1 MTPAMFTS
9 ITPSITLSFIV
20 TGLLA
25 QQGRADVP
33 LYGQCG
39 YLEGVPWGG
48 ETQCVAGAVCTRLG
62 AYYAQCLPA
71 TSGTTTNTPS
81 PTPPITTTTATSPT
95 ASTQAAPIIVL
106 PLGDSITWGIGSSDG
121 NSYRKE
127 LKEELLKDSVTI
139 DYIGTLKN
147 GNMEDNDN
155 QGHSGAT
162 IIQIS
167 GYAETALKQQ
177 PEVGQV
183 FNSYTDRCWVNNIAL
198 HCKVVTLM
206 AGTNDIG
213 QNQDLANAPTR
224 LTTLVDKILTASPN
238 ATVLVASAN
247 VDSYN
252 ARLEAAIKAKI
263 SAGQHVV
270 WVSMS
275 ALTNSDLSDGIHPG
289 AGGYIKMGAAWHAGW
304 VSAKAKGWIR

>member
-1 MTPAMFTS
+1 MFTR
-9 ITPSITLSFIV
+9 ITPSITLSLIV

-25 QQGRADVP
+25 QQGCAEVP

-39 YLEGVPWGG
+39 RECHGEEKPNVSLEQSAHGW
-48 ETQCVAGAVCTRLG
+48 EL
-62 AYYAQCLPA
+62 CLPA
-71 TSGTTTNTPS
+71 TSGTTTTTPS
-81 PTPPITTTTATSPT
+81 TTTPITTTTATSPT
-95 ASTQAAPIIVL
+95 ATQAAPIIVL

-127 LKEELLKDSVTI
+127 LKDELLKDGVTV

-147 GNMEDNDN
+147 GDMDDNDN

-177 PEVGQV
+177 PE
-183 FNSYTDRCWVNNIAL
+183 
-198 HCKVVTLM
+198 VVTLM

-224 LTTLVDKILTASPN
+224 LTTLVDKIFTASPN
-238 ATVLVASAN
+238 ATVLVASVPPLSFSQAN

-252 ARLEAAIKAKI
+252 TRLEAAIKAKI
-263 SAGQHVV
+263 SAGQHIV